1 MDDNF
6 KKNLFGGMAA
16 VFGWIVVTIPKIQS
30 REVSW
35 AKMLAHIGV
44 ALLVGFSTH
53 AVLPYVGLGGIS
65 DSLSIATASV
75 AGGIADQIILL
86 YQLLILSTI
95 RKFKGEKKDT
105 KDQSDPDNIQH

>member
-35 AKMLAHIGV
+35 AKMMAHIGV

-53 AVLPYVGLGGIS
+53 DVLPNV
-65 DSLSIATASV
+65 
-75 AGGIADQIILL
+75 
-86 YQLLILSTI
+86 
-95 RKFKGEKKDT
+95 
-105 KDQSDPDNIQH
+105 